1 MIIDLW
7 HTLGGYFY
15 DVFVLRLDWWAY
27 LGIIAQALFTGRF
40 VVQWLASEKAGR
52 SVIPFSFWTLS
63 IGGGLLLLVYALY
76 RRDPVFILG
85 QAFGV
90 LIYLRNLTFVLR
102 ERREEKARLED

>member
-7 HTLGGYFY
+7 HALGGYFY
-15 DVFVLRLDWWAY
+15 DVFVQRLDWWAY
-27 LGIIAQALFTGRF
+27 IGIIAQALFTGRF

-52 SVIPFSFWTLS
+52 SVIPFSFWLLS
-63 IGGGLLLLVYALY
+63 IGGGVLLLVYALY

-102 ERREEKARLED
+102 ERREEKAKRAE

>member
-15 DVFVLRLDWWAY
+15 DVFVQRLDWWAY
-27 LGIIAQALFTGRF
+27 IGIIAQALFTGRF

-52 SVIPFSFWTLS
+52 SVIPFSFWLLS
-63 IGGGLLLLVYALY
+63 IGGGVLLLVYALY

-102 ERREEKARLED
+102 ERREERAKRGE

>member
-1 MIIDLW
+1 MIVDLW
-7 HTLGGYFY
+7 HAVGGYFY
-15 DVFVLRLDWWAY
+15 DVFVQRLDWWAY
-27 LGIIAQALFTGRF
+27 IGIIAQALFTARF

-52 SVIPFSFWTLS
+52 SVIPFSFWLLS
-63 IGGGLLLLVYALY
+63 IGGGVLLLVYALY

-102 ERREEKARLED
+102 ERREEKAKREA

>member
-1 MIIDLW
+1 MIVDLW
-7 HTLGGYFY
+7 HAVGGYFY
-15 DVFVLRLDWWAY
+15 YVFVQRLDWWAY
-27 LGIIAQALFTGRF
+27 IGIIAQALFTARF

-52 SVIPFSFWTLS
+52 SVIPFSFWLLS
-63 IGGGLLLLVYALY
+63 IGGGVLLLIYALY

-102 ERREEKARLED
+102 ERREERAKRAE

>member
-1 MIIDLW
+1 MIVDLW
-7 HTLGGYFY
+7 HALGGYFY
-15 DVFVLRLDWWAY
+15 DVFVQRLDWWAY
-27 LGIIAQALFTGRF
+27 IGIIAQALFTGRF

-52 SVIPFSFWTLS
+52 SVIPFSFWLLS
-63 IGGGLLLLVYALY
+63 IGGGVLLLVYALY

-102 ERREEKARLED
+102 ERREERAKRGE

>member
-1 MIIDLW
+1 MIVDLW
-7 HTLGGYFY
+7 HAIGGYFY
-15 DVFVLRLDWWAY
+15 DVFVQRLDWWAY
-27 LGIIAQALFTGRF
+27 IGIIAQALFTARF

-52 SVIPFSFWTLS
+52 SVIPFSFWLLS
-63 IGGGLLLLVYALY
+63 IGGGVLLLIYALY

-102 ERREEKARLED
+102 ERREEKAKRGE

>member
-1 MIIDLW
+1 MIVDLW
-7 HTLGGYFY
+7 HALGGYFY
-15 DVFVLRLDWWAY
+15 DVFVQRLDWWAY
-27 LGIIAQALFTGRF
+27 IGIIAQALFTGRF

-52 SVIPFSFWTLS
+52 SVIPFSFWLLS
-63 IGGGLLLLVYALY
+63 IGGGVLLLIYALY

-102 ERREEKARLED
+102 ERREEKAKRGE

>member
-1 MIIDLW
+1 MIVDLW
-7 HTLGGYFY
+7 HALGGYFY
-15 DVFVLRLDWWAY
+15 DVFVQRLDWWAY
-27 LGIIAQALFTGRF
+27 IGIIAQALFTARF

-52 SVIPFSFWTLS
+52 SVIPFSFWLLS
-63 IGGGLLLLVYALY
+63 IGGGVLLLVYALY

-102 ERREEKARLED
+102 ERREEKAKRAE

>member
-1 MIIDLW
+1 MIADLW
-7 HTLGGYFY
+7 HAVGGYFY
-15 DVFVLRLDWWAY
+15 DVFVQRLDWWAY
-27 LGIIAQALFTGRF
+27 IGIIAQALFTARF

-52 SVIPFSFWTLS
+52 SVIPFSFWLLS
-63 IGGGLLLLVYALY
+63 IGGGVLLLIYALY

-102 ERREEKARLED
+102 ERREERAKREA

>member
-1 MIIDLW
+1 MIVDLW
-7 HTLGGYFY
+7 HAIGGYFY
-15 DVFVLRLDWWAY
+15 DVFVQRLDWWAY
-27 LGIIAQALFTGRF
+27 IGIIAQALFTARF

-52 SVIPFSFWTLS
+52 SVIPFSFWLLS
-63 IGGGLLLLVYALY
+63 IGGGLLLLIYALY

-102 ERREEKARLED
+102 ERREEKAKGAE

>member
-1 MIIDLW
+1 MIVDLW
-7 HTLGGYFY
+7 HALGGYFY
-15 DVFVLRLDWWAY
+15 DVFVQRLDWWAY
-27 LGIIAQALFTGRF
+27 IGIIAQALFTARF

-52 SVIPFSFWTLS
+52 SVIPFSFWLLS
-63 IGGGLLLLVYALY
+63 IGGGVLLLIYALY

-102 ERREEKARLED
+102 ERREEKAKRGE

>member
-1 MIIDLW
+1 MIADLW
-7 HTLGGYFY
+7 HAVGGYFY
-15 DVFVLRLDWWAY
+15 DVFVQRLDWWAY
-27 LGIIAQALFTGRF
+27 IGIIAQALFTARF

-52 SVIPFSFWTLS
+52 SVIPFSFWLLS
-63 IGGGLLLLVYALY
+63 IGGGVLLLVYALY

-102 ERREEKARLED
+102 ERREEKAKRAE

>member
-1 MIIDLW
+1 MIVDLW
-7 HTLGGYFY
+7 HAVGGYFY
-15 DVFVLRLDWWAY
+15 DVFVQRLDWWAY
-27 LGIIAQALFTGRF
+27 IGIIAQALFTARF

-52 SVIPFSFWTLS
+52 SVIPFSFWLLS
-63 IGGGLLLLVYALY
+63 IGGGVLLLVYALY

-102 ERREEKARLED
+102 ERREEKAKQGD

>member
-7 HTLGGYFY
+7 HALGGYFY
-15 DVFVLRLDWWAY
+15 DVFVQRLDWWAY
-27 LGIIAQALFTGRF
+27 IGIIAQALFTGRF

-52 SVIPFSFWTLS
+52 SVIPFSFWLLS
-63 IGGGLLLLVYALY
+63 IGGGVLLLVYALY

-102 ERREEKARLED
+102 ERREERAKRGE

>member
-15 DVFVLRLDWWAY
+15 DVFVQRLDWWAY
-27 LGIIAQALFTGRF
+27 IGIIAQALFTGRF

-85 QAFGV
+85 QAVGV

-102 ERREEKARLED
+102 ERREEKAKQDD

>member
-1 MIIDLW
+1 MIADLW
-7 HTLGGYFY
+7 HAVGGYFY
-15 DVFVLRLDWWAY
+15 DVFVQRLDWWAY
-27 LGIIAQALFTGRF
+27 IGIIAQALFTARF

-52 SVIPFSFWTLS
+52 SVIPFSFWLLS
-63 IGGGLLLLVYALY
+63 IGGGVLLLIYALY

-102 ERREEKARLED
+102 ERREEKAKSGE

>member
-1 MIIDLW
+1 MIVDLW

-15 DVFVLRLDWWAY
+15 DVFVQRLDWWAY
-27 LGIIAQALFTGRF
+27 IGIIAQALFTGRF

-102 ERREEKARLED
+102 ERREERAKRGE

>member
-1 MIIDLW
+1 MIVDLW
-7 HTLGGYFY
+7 HALGGYFY
-15 DVFVLRLDWWAY
+15 DVFVQRLDWWAY
-27 LGIIAQALFTGRF
+27 IGIIAQALFTGRF

-52 SVIPFSFWTLS
+52 SVIPFSFWLLS
-63 IGGGLLLLVYALY
+63 IGGGVLLLVYALY

-102 ERREEKARLED
+102 ERREEKAKRET

>member
-1 MIIDLW
+1 MIVDLW

-15 DVFVLRLDWWAY
+15 DVFVQRLDWWAY
-27 LGIIAQALFTGRF
+27 IGIIAQALFTGRF

-52 SVIPFSFWTLS
+52 SVIPFSFWLLS
-63 IGGGLLLLVYALY
+63 IGGGVLLLVYALY

-102 ERREEKARLED
+102 ERREEKAKRAE

>member
-7 HTLGGYFY
+7 HALGGYFY
-15 DVFVLRLDWWAY
+15 DVFVQRLDWWAY
-27 LGIIAQALFTGRF
+27 IGIIAQALFTGRF

-85 QAFGV
+85 QGFGV

-102 ERREEKARLED
+102 ERREEKAKQDD

>member
-7 HTLGGYFY
+7 HALGGYFY
-15 DVFVLRLDWWAY
+15 DVFVQRLDWWAY
-27 LGIIAQALFTGRF
+27 IGIIAQALFTGRF

>member
-1 MIIDLW
+1 MIVDLW
-7 HTLGGYFY
+7 HAIGGYFY
-15 DVFVLRLDWWAY
+15 DVFVQRLDWWAY
-27 LGIIAQALFTGRF
+27 IGIIAQALFTARF

-52 SVIPFSFWTLS
+52 SVIPFSFWLLS
-63 IGGGLLLLVYALY
+63 IGGGVLLLVYALY

-102 ERREEKARLED
+102 ERREEKAKRAE